1 MSSTTPSAKNHSS
14 GSSSIVSA
22 RWPAIVEL

>member
-1 MSSTTPSAKNHSS
+1 MSSTTPSEKNHSS

-22 RWPAIVEL
+22 RSPPIFEL